1 MADPASP
8 LLDAARAWHD
18 AGFCVIPSH
27 EDGSKRPFGQ
37 WKKYQHERPDWPTL
51 ERWLLTGRYTGIGLI
66 MGQASGNTEMIELE
80 GPDLSS
86 KLGAVFN
93 LAKQWD
99 DTDQLGAGD
108 LLWRVYNGCSEESA
122 GGGLHIFVRVT
133 DGLVP
138 GNTKLA
144 MGDNKVIAET
154 RGEGGFVIVW
164 PTPARTGHQPDAA
177 YMMLTDS
184 TPAAV
189 AHIDTEELQFLHH
202 LFAEAFGAMPET
214 PEPPQPN
221 TTLTPAQAPGALSP
235 FDDYRHRTTW
245 RDILEPAGW
254 TYSHKD
260 NEHDY
265 WVRPGKDPRDG
276 HSASTIED
284 GPLYLFST
292 SVAGM
297 PTEIGLSKAQ
307 VYAHLHHNGDLSN
320 ATRQLR
326 TDGYGEPYTSPAPLA
341 EFHAINQQPPDDNNP
356 TYSDLTWVITGQ
368 RREPPAPTWLT
379 TSRGDR
385 LFYTARVNGLF
396 GDPETAKSWIAMCAV
411 TEALHENER
420 CAYLD
425 VDHNGADEI
434 ASRLLALGAPAHAIA
449 DPAIFRVYEP
459 EDRPSLLQFV
469 IDMHQWTPAIT
480 VVDSLGEI
488 IPMLGLNSSDNDDLT
503 HAIRAV
509 LKPLAHKVGSCVI
522 TVDHLPKST
531 EARQSGY
538 AIGGIAKKRA
548 VDGAYYSCDS
558 ITPTAPGKIG
568 KVRLIVEKDRHGHVR
583 QAAVGKIAG
592 DFVLDST
599 GPKTTWKITT
609 PEAALDGREK
619 PTGAM
624 EEVSKYLE
632 TQPYRRAASKNAIIT
647 ALVEVGPF
655 KKNTLDRA
663 ITALADDNHIHVAPK
678 ARKTDSQEVTLVTEY
693 RELGN
698 VEQS

>member
-1 MADPASP
+1 MTVADPASP

-80 GPDLSS
+80 GPDLSI

-99 DTDQLGAGD
+99 DTEPLGAGD

-133 DGLVP
+133 DGPVP

-184 TPAAV
+184 TPASV
-189 AHIDTEELQFLHH
+189 AHITTEELEFLHH
-202 LFAEAFGAMPET
+202 LFAEAFGGMPET
-214 PEPPQPN
+214 PEPPQPK
-221 TTLTPAQAPGALSP
+221 TTPAPAQAPGALSP
-235 FDDYRHRTTW
+235 FDDYRQRTTW

-297 PTEIGLSKAQ
+297 PTEIGLSKGQ

-326 TDGYGEPYTSPAPLA
+326 TDGYG
-341 EFHAINQQPPDDNNP
+341 D
-356 TYSDLTWVITGQ
+356 DLTIDVPSLSEFIANPPQPDPDAERERTSWWPRDIAGVIDGVDT
-368 RREPPAPTWLT
+368 EPDPTHLT
-379 TSRGDR
+379 RGDGPAM
-385 LFYTARVNGLF
+385 FYAGRVNGLI
-396 GDPETAKSWIAMCAV
+396 GESESGKTWV
-411 TEALHENER
+411 ALHATHQELAR
-420 CAYLD
+420 GGPVVYLD
-425 VDHNGADEI
+425 FEDSAAGIVN
-434 ASRLLALGAPAHAIA
+434 RLRVIGAPDDALARLTYIA
-449 DPAIFRVYEP
+449 PDETLSSQAKADLAETLVAA
-459 EDRPSLLQFV
+459 RPSLVILDGFNAAMTLMGLDINSNNDATQFA
-469 IDMHQWTPAIT
+469 QQ
-480 VVDSLGEI
+480 L
-488 IPMLGLNSSDNDDLT
+488 
-503 HAIRAV
+503 
-509 LKPLAHKVGSCVI
+509 LKPIAATGACVVYVDHVPKSREARGKGGI
-522 TVDHLPKST
+522 GAQAKRAMTTGCALSVTVTEPFGQGQAGRLHLTVD
-531 EARQSGY
+531 
-538 AIGGIAKKRA
+538 
-548 VDGAYYSCDS
+548 
-558 ITPTAPGKIG
+558 
-568 KVRLIVEKDRHGHVR
+568 KDRPGRVRAHSYAAKHAGDVILTPDGKRLTISIQPSDKGATVDPGETKAQRELIALIRDNPGLSQTGIEKLAKGGSDKLRGRLEYLVHLGKLQVVNGPR
-583 QAAVGKIAG
+583 QAKLYHYIE
-592 DFVLDST
+592 DLDAPS
-599 GPKTTWKITT
+599 PF
-609 PEAALDGREK
+609 EV
-619 PTGAM
+619 
-624 EEVSKYLE
+624 EE
-632 TQPYRRAASKNAIIT
+632 
-647 ALVEVGPF
+647 
-655 KKNTLDRA
+655 
-663 ITALADDNHIHVAPK
+663 
-678 ARKTDSQEVTLVTEY
+678 
-693 RELGN
+693 
-698 VEQS
+698 